1 MTVRI
6 VCLLGLNGKLKT
18 EESQIN
24 SYHNHDSSIA
34 KDELAFPKKLIVLVQ
49 WQQCR
54 LPQQATSKIFC
65 SMCNA
70 IHLLVNRFLSAL
82 DKSITGKLIR

>member
-24 SYHNHDSSIA
+24 SYHNHDYRIA
-34 KDELAFPKKLIVLVQ
+34 KDELAYPEEIDNTRPVATVPVTPVVHLKNRLLHLQHNPSPDEFFP
-49 WQQCR
+49 
-54 LPQQATSKIFC
+54 
-65 SMCNA
+65 
-70 IHLLVNRFLSAL
+70 LS
-82 DKSITGKLIR
+82 R